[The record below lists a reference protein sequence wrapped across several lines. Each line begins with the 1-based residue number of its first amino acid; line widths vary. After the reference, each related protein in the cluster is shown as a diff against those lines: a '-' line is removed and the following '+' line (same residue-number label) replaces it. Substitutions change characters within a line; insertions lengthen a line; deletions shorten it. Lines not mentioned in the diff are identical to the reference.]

1 MMTTMVMMMMKMMI
15 SLDKPTILGIERAG
29 QQEEKH
35 SSPLLNWLGLRL
47 VVINKTKWW
56 WWQVQFFFNNRSR
69 CLTMMIQMRSVDL
82 ESSNDDYRTEWND
95 MLMGKKTK
103 QFWMYVA
110 FITGWKSNCVDIVA
124 IWFHHFCVLLILVP
138 PFQAM
143 FQFNLQ
149 SLRFKNSHRQKSSQ
163 GCRFWVLVKAFSS
176 DQHRVGSCIIF
187 GNMIGRSE
195 KCIRQ

>member
-1 MMTTMVMMMMKMMI
+1 MMTTEPNEMI
-15 SLDKPTILGIERAG
+15 R
-29 QQEEKH
+29 
-35 SSPLLNWLGLRL
+35 
-47 VVINKTKWW
+47 WW
-56 WWQVQFFFNNRSR
+56 V
-69 CLTMMIQMRSVDL
+69 
-82 ESSNDDYRTEWND
+82 
-95 MLMGKKTK
+95 KK
-103 QFWMYVA
+103 QFWIYVAPQWYKWTGWMNGIGLDLRMVWAVMSSAHWAPYDVIIFMTATIKNSFKNQVLA